1 MQSDVWGGMFIINM
15 ITDALT
21 IDVLVINS
29 LADALVDIGVDML
42 ADVDIIV
49 VTPTVIGVEFA
60 LAL

>member
-1 MQSDVWGGMFIINM
+1 M